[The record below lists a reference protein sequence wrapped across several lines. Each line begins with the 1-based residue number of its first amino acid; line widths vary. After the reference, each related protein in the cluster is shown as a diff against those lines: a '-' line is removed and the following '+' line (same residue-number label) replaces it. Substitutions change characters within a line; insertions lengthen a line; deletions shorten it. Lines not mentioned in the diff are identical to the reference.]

1 MSVVKH
7 TANEEQPSSANTDI
21 YEQWPTD
28 FFKGLA
34 DMKEARAIVTTALSH
49 AEQPDHPSSS
59 LDAQLEQ
66 DRLELEALSL
76 QQRSDQKIAIVI
88 DANVLIKQI
97 RLQDV
102 LGASDSDE
110 FGEKYEVHTIKEV
123 IREIR
128 DDNARTFMQGLPYEL
143 VVHEYVEEEF
153 MDRVRA
159 FAKETGDFKTLRAP
173 WPPGT
178 RGGW

>member
-1 MSVVKH
+1 M
-7 TANEEQPSSANTDI
+7 
-21 YEQWPTD
+21 
-28 FFKGLA
+28 
-34 DMKEARAIVTTALSH
+34 
-49 AEQPDHPSSS
+49 
-59 LDAQLEQ
+59 
-66 DRLELEALSL
+66 EALSL

-159 FAKETGDFKTLRAP
+159 FAKETGDFKTLSETDMRVMAL
-173 WPPGT
+173 GL
-178 RGGW
+178 